1 MSARHGEKETTHFR
15 SERILCMNGQWF
27 FAVREKTNLVGPYNS
42 KQSAEKAAAAYT
54 KDILSGRSEIDAMSN
69 QFLMR
74 AFSLK

>member
-27 FAVREKTNLVGPYNS
+27 FAVREKTNLVGPFNS
-42 KQSAEKAAAAYT
+42 KAAAQKAATAYIE
-54 KDILSGRSEIDAMSN
+54 DILSGKSEIDAMSH
-69 QFLMR
+69 QFMMR